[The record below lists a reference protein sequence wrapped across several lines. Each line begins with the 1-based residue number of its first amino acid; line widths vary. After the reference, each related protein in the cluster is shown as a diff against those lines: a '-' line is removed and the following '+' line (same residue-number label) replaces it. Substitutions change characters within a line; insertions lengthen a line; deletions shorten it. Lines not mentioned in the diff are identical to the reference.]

1 MVNYSLVQGVYKS
14 QQTELEVSQYNIF
27 RDILYCHLIYLVISV
42 PIVLLIEIPA
52 ANIEA
57 LLLSRNPNQNQSAA
71 KNIIGEISKK
81 A

>member
-27 RDILYCHLIYLVISV
+27 RDILYCHLICLVISV